1 MYTACNALL
10 PFFHPR
16 RIFHSDL
23 FPPKL
28 PTVLL
33 LLVSLSFFLF
43 LYDFH
48 LLCCFSILPMFKT
61 NKQKTE
67 EEQKQLCK
75 LINRVLQMC
84 SVLHC
89 LGGYSFCCFYLFIDW
104 VWFIISVLFVKLHL
118 FIFVY
123 IIPLKGWGGGG
134 GGGGSG
140 GIYCLAICFMCCF
153 FYGPCPAHVR
163 TACSVLVGLP

>member
-1 MYTACNALL
+1 MHCY
-10 PFFHPR
+10 PFFIHAEYCILICFRQSCPQSC
-16 RIFHSDL
+16 FCWYL
-23 FPPKL
+23 
-28 PTVLL
+28 
-33 LLVSLSFFLF
+33 FLF

-61 NKQKTE
+61 NKRKTE

-84 SVLHC
+84 SVLHY
-89 LGGYSFCCFYLFIDW
+89 LGGYSFCCFYWFIDW
-104 VWFIISVLFVKLHL
+104 VWFIISVFVKLHL

-123 IIPLKGWGGGG
+123 IIPLKGWG